1 MSNWSGIGLMVI
13 DLMQDV
19 RRGRAG
25 RKKVGQITGYQ
36 LGVFPNE
43 CTTGEAQN
51 LYLLRKGICEMK
63 TPRRSAAGRFLM
75 HPVRILPGISGRA
88 GSLAG
93 LKQP

>member
-13 DLMQDV
+13 DLMQAV

-36 LGVFPNE
+36 GYQLGVFLNE

-51 LYLLRKGICEMK
+51 LYLL
-63 TPRRSAAGRFLM
+63 
-75 HPVRILPGISGRA
+75 
-88 GSLAG
+88 
-93 LKQP
+93 